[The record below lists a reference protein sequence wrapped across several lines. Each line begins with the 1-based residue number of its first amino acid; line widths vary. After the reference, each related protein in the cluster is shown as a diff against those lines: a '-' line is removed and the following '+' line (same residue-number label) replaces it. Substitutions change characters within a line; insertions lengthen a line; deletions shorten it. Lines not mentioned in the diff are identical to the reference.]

1 VAELARGK
9 VIGTRT
15 DVGARDDA
23 HASHARA
30 MPVSKDDVT
39 PAKRT
44 RRKDVD
50 ARETDF
56 GSPDP
61 SRVLALTPHSEPGTS
76 PETRGNVA
84 ALENALN
91 ELNTRLEADDEFREH
106 GVKIV
111 QNIAD
116 ALAGVEQT
124 RGMLEGLA
132 NSCFQLLDNLFAWSM
147 VNECNASLDRLDDS
161 ERRVQEMRRYISALH
176 EHTNA

>member
-1 VAELARGK
+1 M
-9 VIGTRT
+9 IGTRT

-56 GSPDP
+56 GSPEP
-61 SRVLALTPHSEPGTS
+61 SRVLALTPQSEPGAS
-76 PETRGNVA
+76 PETSRGNVA

-132 NSCFQLLDNLFAWSM
+132 NSCFQLLDDLFADIERDAWSM
-147 VNECNASLDRLDDS
+147 VNECNATLDRLDDS